1 MKKRIRK
8 KLHVGEFKQ
17 CGNVI
22 ILNTKG
28 EVETAETI
36 LNKLQPIIDEFLLT
50 VAGGGTGRI
59 LIPSRKGNKYIP
71 DLAGAVIT
79 AVVEESFPSDQMMF
93 CVYKKHSTEV
103 PRCALDALKQ
113 SFADEQYNLQIGKSL
128 DLWHTVL

>member
-8 KLHVGEFKQ
+8 KLHVGEYKQ

-28 EVETAETI
+28 EVEIAEII
-36 LNKLQPIIDEFLLT
+36 LDKLQPIIDEFSLT
-50 VAGGGTGRI
+50 VVGGGTGRI

-71 DLAGAVIT
+71 DFAGAVIT
-79 AVVEESFPSDQMMF
+79 AVVEETFPNDQMMF
-93 CVYKKHSTEV
+93 CIYVKHSTEV
-103 PRCALDALKQ
+103 PQSALDALKQ

-128 DLWHTVL
+128 DLWHTDL